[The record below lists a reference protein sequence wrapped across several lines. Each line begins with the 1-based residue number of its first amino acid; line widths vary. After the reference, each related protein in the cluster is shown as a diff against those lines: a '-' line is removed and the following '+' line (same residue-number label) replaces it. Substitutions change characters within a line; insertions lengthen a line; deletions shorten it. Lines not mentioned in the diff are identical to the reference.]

1 MALQYSVAVRN
12 ARLDVVE
19 STITPSGSSPLPSA
33 FLELSSGPPPT
44 NCASADS
51 GTLLA
56 QIVLPTDWMAAA
68 AAGVKAKA
76 ATWSGTGTASGNIA
90 HFRIKDGGSPDT
102 CHIQGTVGLAGS
114 PDYDMTVDNP
124 AVTGGQVITVS
135 TFSITAGNA

>member
-33 FLELSSGPPPT
+33 FLELRSGPP
-44 NCASADS
+44 
-51 GTLLA
+51 

-68 AAGVKAKA
+68 SAGVKAKA
-76 ATWSGTGTASGNIA
+76 ATWSGTGITSGNIA

-102 CHIQGTVGLAGS
+102 CHIQGNVGLAGS
-114 PDYDMTVDNP
+114 PDYDMTVDNA
-124 AVTGGQVITVS
+124 AVTAAQVITVS